1 MKDLSL
7 LFRWSWRD
15 LRANWAKVAAIA
27 LVIAIGTGGYAGLTS
42 QANWRRASYDASYE
56 HLAMYDVRVKL
67 ATGSAVEQGILAA
80 TAATIEHADS
90 IAATASGL
98 SASSR
103 KATSTTSGRKPR
115 SSMWSA
121 SSSTSSSSS
130 SICSSSSRPSSS
142 SSAAAPS
149 SRSAERPHT
158 LASS

>member
-90 IAATASGL
+90 IAATEERLIVATQVDASRRDETILVRGEITGTSFAANGPAVNRYL
-98 SASSR
+98 SLIHISEPTRRACRSR
-103 KATSTTSGRKPR
+103 
-115 SSMWSA
+115 M
-121 SSSTSSSSS
+121 
-130 SICSSSSRPSSS
+130 PSS
-142 SSAAAPS
+142 A
-149 SRSAERPHT
+149 
-158 LASS
+158 